1 MNVLRAAAATLLV
14 AVTVLAGGR
23 TAQAADAAVEARQ
36 VAVQTYQVRIETA
49 MRVYDEGTSEYRQ
62 RAGTALDSLA
72 GPMDALLKDLAAR
85 DATAGAAAMAHWREM
100 SGALRGSRDHGPG
113 ILASGYDA
121 RVYADFDDNS
131 QQLMVILDKAYK
143 LGEGAPEQRAWLLAA
158 RVVAN
163 YILMSAS
170 PFGSYTAS
178 FNTED
183 SDLDAMV
190 LRLDKALAEL
200 ARKHAANPEQA
211 QRIKKLTTKWSFIR
225 TTILKA
231 ASQST
236 PYIVYK
242 HGGDIIRELQAFN

>member
-1 MNVLRAAAATLLV
+1 MNVLRIAAATLLV
-14 AVTVLAGGR
+14 AA
-23 TAQAADAAVEARQ
+23 TALTGHTARAADAAAEARQ
-36 VAVQTYQVRIETA
+36 VAVHTYQVRIETA
-49 MRVYDEGTSEYRQ
+49 MRVYDEGTTEYRQ
-62 RAGTALDSLA
+62 RASAALDALG
-72 GPMDALLKDLAAR
+72 GPMDALLKDLAGR
-85 DATAGAAAMAHWREM
+85 DATAGAAATTHWREM
-100 SGALRGSRDHGPG
+100 SGALRGSRDHGAG

-131 QQLMVILDKAYK
+131 QQLMVLIDKAYK

-178 FNTED
+178 FNTDD
-183 SDLDAMV
+183 SDLDALV
-190 LRLDKALAEL
+190 AQLDKALAEL
-200 ARKHAANPEQA
+200 ARKHAANAGQA
-211 QRIKKLTTKWSFIR
+211 QRIKKLTTKWQFIR

-231 ASQST
+231 GSQST